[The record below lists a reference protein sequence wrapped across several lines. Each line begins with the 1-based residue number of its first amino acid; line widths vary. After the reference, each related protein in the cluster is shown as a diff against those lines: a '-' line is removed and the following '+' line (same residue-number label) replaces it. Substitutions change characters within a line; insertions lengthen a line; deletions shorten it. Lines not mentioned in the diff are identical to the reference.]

1 MALNLDAA
9 LKITANVVGENNIRR
24 LGNSMQGLEGQIKNT
39 NQAAGL
45 LVMGIKGLAAAAV
58 TGLLRLVAVFG

>member
-45 LVMGIKGLAAAAV
+45 LVMGIKGKECN
-58 TGLLRLVAVFG
+58 RSSR